1 MARRFSILTMLT
13 LRQKTRLNG
22 RVMPMRTRE
31 ARVKMIVHTPGL
43 WGEAEMIR
51 TMISI
56 NIFLKS

>member
-1 MARRFSILTMLT
+1 MTKLT

-22 RVMPMRTRE
+22 SVTPMRTRE

-51 TMISI
+51 TMIR
-56 NIFLKS
+56 NIIFTKS